1 MEISEEK
8 KKELLEL
15 VKKQKKAKISWV
27 KTITQLSE
35 EQIIS
40 VAPMI
45 GLTIDKDQIMSHSE
59 TNEGK
64 KEIQIEKNI
73 EKLIQ
78 QALDERVLREYF
90 TGNNDK
96 EAIAL
101 AARIVFA
108 GSIVGLAGVGLALT
122 SMSKPTDPTKLK
134 FGKVETCVCQL
145 DGNINYSV
153 AQTDKMIPAKEH
165 LYKEMKKQYNDDLHY
180 LFPIKSYFE
189 MVVLLER
196 FTTIQSDKQRRDI
209 LSLCES
215 LDIKIRNFCNEIVH
229 RSIFE
234 MEKHGKKAIYS
245 VLLPSGERVTT
256 NEKFIPLN
264 QYSLFLSYRTIVN
277 RLYYELVQSS
287 KLPSLPIFVQK
298 NHPSQYHL
306 IEQHIQYIFKE
317 FANLNESQG
326 LTDISNIVQS
336 ILKTP

>member
-96 EAIAL
+96 EAIA
-101 AARIVFA
+101 
-108 GSIVGLAGVGLALT
+108 
-122 SMSKPTDPTKLK
+122 
-134 FGKVETCVCQL
+134 
-145 DGNINYSV
+145 
-153 AQTDKMIPAKEH
+153 
-165 LYKEMKKQYNDDLHY
+165 
-180 LFPIKSYFE
+180 
-189 MVVLLER
+189 
-196 FTTIQSDKQRRDI
+196 
-209 LSLCES
+209 
-215 LDIKIRNFCNEIVH
+215 
-229 RSIFE
+229 
-234 MEKHGKKAIYS
+234 
-245 VLLPSGERVTT
+245 
-256 NEKFIPLN
+256 
-264 QYSLFLSYRTIVN
+264 
-277 RLYYELVQSS
+277 
-287 KLPSLPIFVQK
+287 
-298 NHPSQYHL
+298 
-306 IEQHIQYIFKE
+306 
-317 FANLNESQG
+317 
-326 LTDISNIVQS
+326 
-336 ILKTP
+336 